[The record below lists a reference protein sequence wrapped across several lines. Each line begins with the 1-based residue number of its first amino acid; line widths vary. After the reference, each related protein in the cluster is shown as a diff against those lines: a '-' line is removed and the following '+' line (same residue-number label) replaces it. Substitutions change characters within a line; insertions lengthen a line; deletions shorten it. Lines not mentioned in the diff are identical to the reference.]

1 MHNVFVWKNKYFLK
15 EAFKITGKG
24 TKVLIILCDFGKHR
38 NADFI
43 SFIVEDI

>member
-1 MHNVFVWKNKYFLK
+1 MEVCIMYLFGKKYFLK

-43 SFIVEDI
+43 LEEDI